1 MCVVWCC
8 SLSSDSC
15 FFCLLDSVSFGSEV
29 PIVESLMPS
38 GAVFCL
44 RLPGADIDLELFESG
59 FQRIFIPLFLASD
72 FPLAIPQL
80 PVEDLFR
87 KSVVRHPHNM
97 TCPSCLGPEKHGM
110 YRLGAGLLK
119 DFSVGYLSCHLMWRS
134 LRKQLIWKWLS
145 FLA

>member
-1 MCVVWCC
+1 M
-8 SLSSDSC
+8 
-15 FFCLLDSVSFGSEV
+15 
-29 PIVESLMPS
+29 ESLTPS

-119 DFSVGYLSCHLMWRS
+119 DFSVGYFVLPLDVEEFAQAAHMEVVELSGMTSVHCPFS
-134 LRKQLIWKWLS
+134 T
-145 FLA
+145 AVE